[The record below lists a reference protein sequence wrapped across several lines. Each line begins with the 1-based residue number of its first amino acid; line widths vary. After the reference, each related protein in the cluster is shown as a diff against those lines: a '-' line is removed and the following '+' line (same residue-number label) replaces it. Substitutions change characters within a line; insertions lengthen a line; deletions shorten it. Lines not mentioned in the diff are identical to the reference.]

1 MAAPNRPVAL
11 VALEMGYGHLRAAW
25 PLADRLGTTVLD
37 AAQPPLAPANEQR
50 NWRRTRAAYDVIS
63 RTSQIPLFGHGP
75 RRVLEALTAIPH
87 LHQRADQSAS
97 TVAVGLLDALAR
109 RGHLGEGLLA
119 YLRAHDATLV
129 TTFYAPAVVA
139 DAAGWARIVCVVTDT
154 DLNRIWVPRN
164 PRASGII
171 YCAPSERAA
180 RRLRAYGVAPARI
193 HFTGFPL
200 PAELSSEEHDEALRA
215 ALAARIVRLDPSGTF
230 RSVYGQELRRMLGPL
245 PNEAVPGSPL
255 VTFAVGGAG
264 AQAGVP
270 EHFLPS
276 LAQPIRDGR
285 VRLAL
290 VTGVRNDIACRYREM
305 LERHGLADLE
315 DGAVEVLCADG
326 FETYYRGFNALLA
339 RTDVLWTKPS
349 ELTFYGA
356 LGIPLVF
363 APPVG
368 VHERLNRRWAIQ
380 RGAGLKQDAPEW
392 AWRWLAEMLEDGTL
406 AGAAWAGFL
415 RLPRRGT
422 ERVARVVAAVGAG
435 EPIHVSQVRES
446 S

>member
-1 MAAPNRPVAL
+1 MAVPSHPVAL

-25 PLADRLGTTVLD
+25 PLADRLGTAVLD
-37 AAQPPLAPANEQR
+37 AARPPLAPANEQR

-63 RTSQIPLFGHGP
+63 RTSQIPLLGRGP

-97 TVAVGLLDALAR
+97 TVAVSLLDAIAR

-119 YLRAHDATLV
+119 YLRANDATLV

-139 DAAGWARIVCVVTDT
+139 DAAGWSRIVCVVTDT

-164 PRASGII
+164 PRSSRIF

-180 RRLRAYGVAPARI
+180 RRLRAYGVSPDRI
-193 HFTGFPL
+193 QLTGLPL
-200 PAELSSEEHDEALRA
+200 PVELTSEEQEEALRSA
-215 ALAARIVRLDPSGTF
+215 VAARIVRLDPSGAF
-230 RSVYGQELRRMLGPL
+230 RGVYGKELRRMLGAL
-245 PNEAVPGSPL
+245 PDVAVPGSPL
-255 VTFAVGGAG
+255 LTFAVGGAG

-270 EHFLPS
+270 ERFLPS

-285 VRLAL
+285 LRLAL
-290 VTGVRNDIACRYREM
+290 VTGVRNDIACRYRA
-305 LERHGLADLE
+305 LLQRHGLADLG
-315 DGAVEVLCADG
+315 DGVVEVLCADG
-326 FETYYRGFNALLA
+326 FEAYYRRFNALLA

-392 AWRWLAEMLEDGTL
+392 TWRWLSEMLDDGTL

-422 ERVARVVAAVGAG
+422 ERVARVVATIAADEPLPASQAG
-435 EPIHVSQVRES
+435 GSV
-446 S
+446 

>member
-1 MAAPNRPVAL
+1 MVVPSHPVAL

-37 AAQPPLAPANEQR
+37 AARPPLAPANEQR

-63 RTSQIPLFGHGP
+63 RTSQIPLLGHGP

-119 YLRAHDATLV
+119 YLRANDATLV

-139 DAAGWARIVCVVTDT
+139 DAADWARIVCVVTDT

-164 PRASGII
+164 PRSSRIL

-180 RRLRAYGVAPARI
+180 RRLRAYGVPPNRI
-193 HFTGFPL
+193 QFTGFPL
-200 PAELSSEEHDEALRA
+200 PFELTSEEHDEALRA
-215 ALAARIVRLDPSGTF
+215 ALAARIVRLDPSGAF
-230 RSVYGQELRRMLGPL
+230 RSVYGEELRRMLGPL
-245 PNEAVPGSPL
+245 PDEADASPL
-255 VTFAVGGAG
+255 LTFAVGGAG
-264 AQAGVP
+264 AQASVP
-270 EHFLPS
+270 ERFLPS
-276 LAQPIRDGR
+276 LTQPIRDGR
-285 VRLAL
+285 LRLAL
-290 VTGVRNDIACRYREM
+290 VAGVRNDVASRYRA
-305 LERHGLADLE
+305 LLQRHGLADLE
-315 DGAVEVLCADG
+315 DGAVEVLCADA
-326 FETYYRGFNALLA
+326 FEAYYRGFNALLA

-392 AWRWLAEMLEDGTL
+392 AWRWLAEMFEDGTL

-422 ERVARVVAAVGAG
+422 ERVARVVAAVGAD
-435 EPIHVSQVRES
+435 EPLDALRTSGSV
-446 S
+446 

>member
-1 MAAPNRPVAL
+1 MAVPDHPVAL

-25 PLADRLGTTVLD
+25 PLADRLDTAVLD
-37 AAQPPLAPANEQR
+37 AARPPLAPASEQR
-50 NWRRTRAAYDVIS
+50 NWRRTRAAYDLIS
-63 RTSQIPLFGHGP
+63 RTSQVPLLGHGP

-87 LHQRADQSAS
+87 LHQQVDQSAP

-119 YLRAHDATLV
+119 HLRANDATLL

-164 PRASGII
+164 PRASRIL
-171 YCAPSERAA
+171 YSAPSERAA
-180 RRLRAYGVAPARI
+180 RRLRAYGVSPDRI

-200 PAELSSEEHDEALRA
+200 PLELTSEERDEALRA
-215 ALAARIVRLDPSGTF
+215 TLAARIVRLDPSGSF
-230 RSVYGQELRRMLGPL
+230 RSVYGEELRRMLGPL
-245 PNEAVPGSPL
+245 PDAAEPQSPL
-255 VTFAVGGAG
+255 LTFAVGGAG

-270 EHFLPS
+270 ERFLPS
-276 LAQPIRDGR
+276 LAEPIREGHL
-285 VRLAL
+285 RLAL
-290 VTGVRNDIACRYREM
+290 VAGVRNDIASRYRAL

-315 DGAVEVLCADG
+315 GGAVEVVCADG
-326 FETYYRGFNALLA
+326 FEAYYRLFNALLA

-380 RGAGLKQDAPEW
+380 RGAGVKQDAPEW
-392 AWRWLAEMLEDGTL
+392 AWRWLAELLEDGTL

-422 ERVARVVAAVGAG
+422 ERVARLVGALGAG
-435 EPIHVSQVRES
+435 EPVRASQI
-446 S
+446 